1 MIYRL
6 HYGKLTNEFI
16 EIENTAFQNI
26 QLACIASEFQKI
38 SRDAI
43 EVYTSDETGGMIFP
57 DFYYDDAVPLF
68 SEQCIDMMQKSGA
81 DNLFIKEVI
90 ITDAIQEIS
99 RKYILGLPPR
109 IDVINSKGIID
120 ETKAAN
126 YLIFKTAN
134 PLDNNIYITE
144 KLKKVFQKNKPL
156 GMEIIETDVL

>member
-6 HYGKLTNEFI
+6 HYGKLTNEFV

-38 SRDAI
+38 SREAI

-68 SEQCIDMMQKSGA
+68 SELCIDIMRKAGV
-81 DNLFIKEVI
+81 DNLFTKEVI
-90 ITDAIQEIS
+90 ITDNIQEIS

-109 IDVINSKGIID
+109 INVLNSKGKID
-120 ETKAAN
+120 ETRAAN
-126 YLIFKTAN
+126 YLIFKIADSS
-134 PLDNNIYITE
+134 DNNIYITE
-144 KLKKVFQKNKPL
+144 KLKKAFQKNKPL
-156 GMEIIETDVL
+156 GMEIIEADVL